1 MYYNQELNKTVQWET
16 HTLSAGVPVF
26 GFNTKQIFAP
36 QPLDNVLDQGQFDTI
51 NPNVFRGARTQGEL
65 NYKLGEPMRVMFQQS
80 YHAPRNNNSWEYNI
94 NWSNS

>member
-1 MYYNQELNKTVQWET
+1 MYFNQLNKTVQWNT
-16 HTLSAGVPVF
+16 HSLSGGVPVF
-26 GFNTKQIFAP
+26 AFNTKQIYSP

-65 NYKLGEPMRVMFQQS
+65 NYKLGEPMRRTFAQS
-80 YHAPRNNNSWEYNI
+80 YHAPRNNNSWERSI